1 MHNHSAD
8 EQTSFENNRMGDES
22 WLDERLSQDNVSNN
36 NLRDSV
42 SNNGNVIQIKGRN
55 VNGAVSVNSLAN
67 SKSKNNN
74 QIIPE
79 RRRKYLTNWSDD

>member
-1 MHNHSAD
+1 
-8 EQTSFENNRMGDES
+8 
-22 WLDERLSQDNVSNN
+22 
-36 NLRDSV
+36 
-42 SNNGNVIQIKGRN
+42 VIQIKGKN

-79 RRRKYLTNWSDD
+79 RRRKYLTNGSDD